1 MWNPLRYSSWNK
13 ITLKKHTE
21 TKLTFDTAKTYQKR
35 YPKDHVEG
43 ASIFHSLKLY
53 SKKWI
58 KTTSIFGQ
66 SKSGRK
72 RYIEMR
78 SIFFPSKLGWK
89 MYVETISKFRPFRLR
104 WTNNTE
110 KTSSKLRQRRYVEMT
125 SIFCPSKLHPSIFCF
140 WRFDV
145 KSTFLRRRFRML
157 CPLGGFLSQCS
168 SLGFCNN
175 F

>member
-13 ITLKKHTE
+13 IILKKHTE

-78 SIFFPSKLGWK
+78 SIFFPSKLGWE

-104 WTNNTE
+104 CTKNVVKITSKKVRGNDVDFLSIE
-110 KTSSKLRQRRYVEMT
+110 TSSVDILLLTFRCKINISST
-125 SIFCPSKLHPSIFCF
+125 SIPHVVSVGRVS
-140 WRFDV
+140 
-145 KSTFLRRRFRML
+145 
-157 CPLGGFLSQCS
+157 
-168 SLGFCNN
+168 
-175 F
+175 